1 MAERPGRRDP
11 LDRPSTDIG
20 APDRMI
26 IGPLP
31 IVWSRGATPDLF
43 QSSGILPGHTLRS
56 TVRVYEPLEADTRYL
71 LERVGAQTVG
81 PLGRPRVESLPDNV
95 ADGISVVAFD
105 EASDGSLS
113 ARIDLVRRAWDRDI
127 VVSAR
132 AVPVEAVDPLVDAM
146 LELLASVRPA
156 EVEA

>member
-1 MAERPGRRDP
+1 MT
-11 LDRPSTDIG
+11 TDNQT
-20 APDRMI
+20 PDRMRV
-26 IGPLP
+26 GPLP
-31 IVWSRGATPDLF
+31 DGWSRGATAGLF
-43 QSSGILPGHTLRS
+43 QSSGILPGHTLRA
-56 TVRVYEPLEADTRYL
+56 TVRVYEPLESDTRYL
-71 LERVGAQTVG
+71 LDRVGAQTVG

-113 ARIDLVRRAWDRDI
+113 ARIDLVRRAWNRDI

-132 AVPVEAVDPLVDAM
+132 AVPVQAVDALADAM

-156 EVEA
+156 EVDA